1 VNGLGLIRLESG
13 LRIGEDLQEMSAP
26 SLALSLGNDFETRG
40 KKFRCT
46 FPDDHARVSKGHK
59 DFVKYEV
66 NV

>member
-1 VNGLGLIRLESG
+1 MNDLGLIRLEPGPCIS
-13 LRIGEDLQEMSAP
+13 EDLREMGTP
-26 SLALSLGNDFETRG
+26 SVALSLGNDLETRG

-46 FPDDHARVSKGHK
+46 FPDDHARVSKGNE